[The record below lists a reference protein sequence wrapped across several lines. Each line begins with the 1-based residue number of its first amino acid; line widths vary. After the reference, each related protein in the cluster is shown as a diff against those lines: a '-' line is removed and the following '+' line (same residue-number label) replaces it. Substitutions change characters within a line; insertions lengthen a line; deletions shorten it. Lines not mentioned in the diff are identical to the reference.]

1 MNNSCS
7 LHCATGSTLHALL
20 AGDRSLLALTS
31 AGVCTSTLTTTRQTL
46 AMTLAAV
53 AANVLEALNILLH
66 LTAKRALQNVILIEQ
81 LADVGQF
88 LVVKRAGFAVAI
100 NAGLYKNVLGKLR
113 ANAVDVLKS
122 EKNLLALGNVDT
134 C

>member
-1 MNNSCS
+1 
-7 LHCATGSTLHALL
+7 
-20 AGDRSLLALTS
+20 
-31 AGVCTSTLTTTRQTL
+31 
-46 AMTLAAV
+46 MTLAAI

-66 LTAKRALQNVILIEQ
+66 LAAKRALQNVILIEQ
-81 LADVGQF
+81 LTDVGQF
-88 LVVKRAGFAVAI
+88 LIVQCAGFAVAI
-100 NAGLYKNVLGKLR
+100 NAGLDKNVLGKLR